1 MPANKK
7 KKKAAT
13 DPARGFATTSITSKP
28 RVEKSDEPTPDTS
41 NATSQEAT
49 AAATPAPRPN
59 VDTANVTTSKDEP
72 ELKDLSPDAAKVR
85 RDATRQVTRLETEK
99 RLLRGQSEPLSTTSW
114 IPYELVQRILDMLET
129 STAENFSS
137 LPKSSKPAPSGEGL
151 LVNIWV
157 LQLVLQELKLPEA
170 TINGAIQRV
179 LSSSGQSADD
189 GSGSIWGLG
198 TVLEW
203 LAINCSDEAFAE
215 YDFQRQSL
223 PSDGSDDES
232 CK

>member
-1 MPANKK
+1 M
-7 KKKAAT
+7 
-13 DPARGFATTSITSKP
+13 
-28 RVEKSDEPTPDTS
+28 EKSDEPTPNTS

-72 ELKDLSPDAAKVR
+72 ELKDLSPEELEERLEQSELQQIVDQYAAKVR

-137 LPKSSKPAPSGEGL
+137 LPKSSKPAPSREGL

-179 LSSSGQSADD
+179 LSSSGQSPDD

-203 LAINCSDEAFAE
+203 LAINCSDEEFAE

-232 CK
+232 CE